1 MSLNAV
7 LEISADRLLAE
18 VASRLPLGHRLVTM
32 TCTDT
37 GAAFDLLYHFDK
49 DYQLSHLRLRVPHGQ
64 AVPSIS
70 GIYFSAALA
79 ENEIKDLF
87 GIAFEGLVVDYGGR
101 FMLGE
106 DAPAAPQR
114 RPPPPDAA
122 PGGGSLT

>member
-7 LEISADRLLAE
+7 IEISADRLLAE

-37 GAAFDLLYHFDK
+37 GEDFDLLYHFDK
-49 DYQLSHLRLRVPHGQ
+49 DYQLSHLRLRVPRGQ
-64 AVPSIS
+64 AVPSVS
-70 GIYFSAALA
+70 GIYFSAAIV

-87 GIAFEGLVVDYGGR
+87 GIVFEGLAVDYGGR

-106 DAPAAPQR
+106 DAPVAPQR
-114 RPPPPDAA
+114 RAPPPAAA
-122 PGGGSLT
+122 PEGSA